1 MSHASLA
8 AASLA
13 LAASNDDLSFSSLT
27 FKEVVSRVLYFLFKL
42 SLSSL
47 IDLAYTSASSF

>member
-1 MSHASLA
+1 MSPASLA

-27 FKEVVSRVLYFLFKL
+27 FKEVVSRVLYFF
-42 SLSSL
+42 
-47 IDLAYTSASSF
+47 I